1 MEDVLDAPAEEL
13 EVSPV
18 ETPESELPETPA
30 VEGETPE
37 GEQAIDKT
45 PVTSLFTADGKSLDP
60 TIRKAIDK
68 IKAENPSAAK
78 VLGKSLFR
86 LAELDREFP
95 RGITEVRELRD
106 QVESLGGVDGLKEKV
121 EDAKLFDTLSSQ
133 YMKADPAFVEDMVK
147 SSPES
152 FVALAPIMVRKFLET
167 DPSTGKIR
175 YPGFVNDIA
184 RVVSSD
190 MNAGKILLTMERLAD
205 TIDGNPKAIDQ
216 FNRIYQYLTA
226 WDSLA
231 SQQPEIQKPKA
242 EPEKPPVDESATRA
256 GQWEEE
262 SATGRA
268 ALAVSEFKRLTNGKT
283 VPSEDRLQA
292 EELFKARAKALAV
305 KYFPNWHET
314 AQGYLKSNQKSAY
327 LRLMASIDRR
337 VVPEAVQ
344 YAVSKTIR
352 TGTPGAKPAPV
363 SAKPGNKVVPPAN
376 GFKFV
381 GKMPPNDQW
390 DWNRTSPS
398 MVKENKCILK
408 DGSRVQWR

>member
-1 MEDVLDAPAEEL
+1 MAEDVLDAPAEEL
-13 EVSPV
+13 EVPAA
-18 ETPESELPETPA
+18 ETTDSELPETPA
-30 VEGETPE
+30 VEGEQPE
-37 GEQAIDKT
+37 GEKPIDKT

-106 QVESLGGVDGLKEKV
+106 QVEELGGVDGLKQKV
-121 EDAKLFDTLSSQ
+121 EDAQLFDTLSNQ
-133 YMKADPAFVEDMVK
+133 YMKADPAFVEDMLK

-152 FVALAPIMVRKFLET
+152 FAALAPLMMDKFAQAAPEMFAAHVGRVIYADLQRNEIPLLMARFS
-167 DPSTGKIR
+167 DVIGDNPRAMEFFKQISEYLG
-175 YPGFVNDIA
+175 GF
-184 RVVSSD
+184 
-190 MNAGKILLTMERLAD
+190 KTLA
-205 TIDGNPKAIDQ
+205 T
-216 FNRIYQYLTA
+216 
-226 WDSLA
+226 
-231 SQQPEIQKPKA
+231 SQVEPPKPKA
-242 EPEKPPVDESATRA
+242 APEKPPVDESATRA
-256 GQWEEE
+256 GQWEQEA
-262 SATGRA
+262 ATGRA
-268 ALAVSEFKRLTNGKT
+268 ALAVPEFKRLTAGKE
-283 VPSEDRLQA
+283 VPSEDRAQI
-292 EELFKARAKALAV
+292 EELFKARSKVLAS
-305 KYFPNWHET
+305 KYFPNWHEN
-314 AQGYLKSNQKSAY
+314 AQNYLKSNQKSAY

-352 TGTPGAKPAPV
+352 PGTPGAKSAAVQVKPAV
-363 SAKPGNKVVPPAN
+363 KIAPPAN

-390 DWNRTSPS
+390 DWNRTSSS
-398 MVKENKCILK
+398 MVKENKCVLK